1 MIVLVR
7 VNVDQIAE
15 TVLYSRRDGVWLL
28 HDLRDRAHGTRAM
41 GEVPAS
47 NVETVDD
54 DIAVPAATA
63 KGEAHPGRA
72 SSVETAGRTDIQD
85 LLKGYFASLALARRP
100 PPSLSLPR
108 GRAARIARALHLR
121 LRPAWGTERWAVR
134 RVRRRVEA
142 LERGLVARLALGE
155 QQRDDER
162 DREAVQLFKE
172 SLPPPMSQLVPL
184 GALIAIIVLAQGAL
198 SATEVADT
206 GRLRG
211 ALETVG
217 PVPDVATAS
226 GLVGALLDADATAL
240 VLFITAISWSAYMVL
255 RAWVTGYRLAGL
267 ALGCPDGL
275 GLPRRR
281 AELSVAASRLRIR
294 GMEAHVLGG
303 VGSRRPDEFPFDLA
317 AKALLVVPLFALA
330 LIALGQQW
338 VHGADPGGSAAV
350 TVVFLGL
357 AGARL
362 LWIGRA
368 SREREY
374 GRSWLIIPL
383 LLIAVA
389 AVAAREVPDPTIVSR
404 AANQQLALTLSL
416 RTDLIGVDLRARNL
430 ERVYLYEKDLT
441 GAELSGANLAEA
453 TLTRARLRD
462 ARLVD
467 ADLTEAD
474 LRDADLRGAD
484 LSRANLTYTVLDGA
498 DLRDAMLPEADLV
511 VADLSG
517 ADLRGANLSDVKLD
531 ATLYEALYDEDTTW
545 PAGFAAP
552 EEADL
557 IQSSYCIATAVCIDV
572 EPRERDFKLRISH
585 VAGGPYALCLTAPDD
600 ARVCRRFRLR
610 RTSER
615 FSLFSSVVR
624 WHRHFPDKGP
634 GIYRVR
640 WWRGGEPFGPP
651 LGFVR

>member
-1 MIVLVR
+1 V
-7 VNVDQIAE
+7 
-15 TVLYSRRDGVWLL
+15 
-28 HDLRDRAHGTRAM
+28 

-63 KGEAHPGRA
+63 KGEAHPSRA
-72 SSVETAGRTDIQD
+72 SSVEPAERTDVQN
-85 LLKGYFASLALARRP
+85 LLKGYFASLALGRRP

-108 GRAARIARALHLR
+108 GRAARITRALHLR

-155 QQRDDER
+155 RQRDDER

-198 SATEVADT
+198 SAATQVADT

-217 PVPDVATAS
+217 PVPDVATTS

-240 VLFITAISWSAYMVL
+240 VLFITAVSWSAYVVL
-255 RAWVTGYRLAGL
+255 RPWVTGYRLAGL

-275 GLPRRR
+275 GLPRRK
-281 AELSVAASRLRIR
+281 AELSVAASRLGIR
-294 GMEAHVLGG
+294 RMEAHVLGG
-303 VGSRRPDEFPFDLA
+303 IGSRRPDEFPFDLA
-317 AKALLVVPLFALA
+317 AKALLVLPLFTLA
-330 LIALGQQW
+330 LVALGQQW

-368 SREREY
+368 SRQREY
-374 GRSWLIIPL
+374 GRSWLIVPL
-383 LLIAVA
+383 LLITVA
-389 AVAAREVPDPTIVSR
+389 AVAAREAPDPTIVSR
-404 AANQQLALTLSL
+404 AADQQLALTLSM
-416 RTDLIGVDLRARNL
+416 RTDLTGVDLRGRNL

-441 GAELSGANLAEA
+441 GAELSGTNLAEA

-462 ARLVD
+462 ARLLD
-467 ADLTEAD
+467 ADLTDTE

-498 DLRDAMLPEADLV
+498 DLRGAVLAEADLV
-511 VADLSG
+511 LADLSG
-517 ADLRGANLSDVKLD
+517 ADLRGANLSDAKLD
-531 ATLYEALYDEDTTW
+531 AALYDALYDEDTTW
-545 PAGFAAP
+545 PAGLAAP

-557 IQSSYCIATAVCIDV
+557 IRSSYCLAAALCIGV
-572 EPRERDFKLRISH
+572 EPRERDFRLRISD

-600 ARVCRRFRLR
+600 ARICRRFRLR

-615 FSLFSSVVR
+615 FSLFSSAVR

-634 GIYRVR
+634 GVYRVR